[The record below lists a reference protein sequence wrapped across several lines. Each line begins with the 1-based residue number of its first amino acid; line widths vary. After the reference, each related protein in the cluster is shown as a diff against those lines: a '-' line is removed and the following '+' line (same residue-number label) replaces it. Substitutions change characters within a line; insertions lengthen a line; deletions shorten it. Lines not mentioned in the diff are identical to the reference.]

1 MAKPVHLRIDATDP
15 ERASAFYTKVFGW
28 SLATDEGRHCWI
40 ITPSDDPRVRAAAAD
55 EGITIPAVHV
65 DDLDA
70 VTRAAVAAG
79 GEVLVAPIPLPGT
92 GWLVCLADTEG
103 NFIGVMRDDPDAHWP
118 DASDACAVAPDVP
131 KPDELR
137 T

>member
-1 MAKPVHLRIDATDP
+1 MAEPEHLRIHATDP
-15 ERASAFYTKVFGW
+15 ERASAFYTTVFGW
-28 SLATDEGRHCWI
+28 SLATGDGRRCWT
-40 ITPSDDPRVRAAAAD
+40 ITPSDDPRVRAAA
-55 EGITIPAVHV
+55 GLTIPTVHV

-79 GEVLVAPIPLPGT
+79 GEVLVAPIPLPGA

-103 NFIGVMRDDPDAHWP
+103 NCIGVMRDDPDAHWP
-118 DASDACAVAPDVP
+118 A
-131 KPDELR
+131 

>member
-1 MAKPVHLRIDATDP
+1 VVESRHLRIYATDP
-15 ERASAFYTKVFGW
+15 ARAAAFYTKVFGW
-28 SLATDEGRHCWI
+28 SLATGDGRRCWI
-40 ITPSDDPRVRAAAAD
+40 ITPSDDARVRPAAAD
-55 EGITIPAVHV
+55 AGITIPAVHV

-79 GEVLVAPIPLPGT
+79 GEVLVAPVPVVGA

-103 NFIGVMRDDPDAHWP
+103 NFIGVMRDDPDARWP
-118 DASDACAVAPDVP
+118 SASETPDRRP
-131 KPDELR
+131 A